1 MIDCVVG
8 EKKNKL
14 VCYEGDEKTMYKQT
28 NKQTN
33 KKTNKQKINDS
44 SLISILLEFDRH
56 FDGRFQSNSL
66 NMRTFLFSGL

>member
-8 EKKNKL
+8 EKKKL

-28 NKQTN
+28 NKQ
-33 KKTNKQKINDS
+33 TNKQKINDS